1 MSSHLRQIDAG
12 LAQPDG
18 QLPFDGLHAP
28 PAELQ
33 SPHDLYVIESE
44 LVKAADLPFG
54 VIGNPGQELPYYF
67 ASA

>member
-18 QLPFDGLHAP
+18 KSQFDGLHAP
-28 PAELQ
+28 PAEFQ
-33 SPHDLYVIESE
+33 SPPDLPVIESE
-44 LVKAADLPFG
+44 LVKAADLPFD
-54 VIGNPGQELPYYF
+54 VIGEAGQELLHYF